1 MKEPAFRAVHPF
13 QVFKSVNDDIE
24 LERTILR
31 MSSLDNPLSHSFSL
45 PRSKQTD
52 NSAVDSEQRMSQ
64 EIDSLV
70 DYITDKIII
79 PMIEPVFRLS
89 LIWDYMILALMYVEK
104 AVTTLE
110 NSVEK
115 LSIEP
120 RQLRKAVIWGGAIVM
135 ICSLVK

>member
-1 MKEPAFRAVHPF
+1 
-13 QVFKSVNDDIE
+13 
-24 LERTILR
+24 
-31 MSSLDNPLSHSFSL
+31 
-45 PRSKQTD
+45 
-52 NSAVDSEQRMSQ
+52 MSQ

-120 RQLRKAVIWGGAIVM
+120 RQLRKAVIGGGAIVM

>member
-1 MKEPAFRAVHPF
+1 MATSNWNV
-13 QVFKSVNDDIE
+13 QSSNTLDDV
-24 LERTILR
+24 
-31 MSSLDNPLSHSFSL
+31 SSIDNQLSHSFSL
-45 PRSKQTD
+45 PRSKQTA
-52 NSAVDSEQRMSQ
+52 NSVDSEQRMSQ

-120 RQLRKAVIWGGAIVM
+120 RQLRKAVIGAGAIVM